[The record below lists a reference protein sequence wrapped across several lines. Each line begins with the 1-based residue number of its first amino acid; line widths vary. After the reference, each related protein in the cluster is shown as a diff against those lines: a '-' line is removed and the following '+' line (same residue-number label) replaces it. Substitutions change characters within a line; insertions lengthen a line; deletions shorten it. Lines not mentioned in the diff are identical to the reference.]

1 MLGTNN
7 FKTIEMSVPSVGFF
21 LLMVAVLNEGNEYKL
36 KFSSFCEFIIKSR
49 IFLGHGSVF

>member
-1 MLGTNN
+1 
-7 FKTIEMSVPSVGFF
+7 MSVPSVGFF
-21 LLMVAVLNEGNEYKL
+21 LVMVAVLNEGNEYKL